1 MEVEAKDSLND
12 IPSNVP
18 GDITQI
24 LASWSKG
31 DPEALPYLVE
41 ALYHDL
47 RRIAISL
54 LRSESPN
61 NTLQATSLVHELY
74 LKLDAQ
80 NRANFES
87 RGHFFAIAARIMR
100 HIIVD
105 HARRRNAVKRGA
117 GLVPVELDDSI
128 PAASAPLDYLA
139 LDGAL
144 KQLEQRDARKGQ
156 VVELKFFLG
165 LSIPEIA
172 AFLETSESTVE
183 REWVLSRA
191 WLRKAMRAA

>member
-1 MEVEAKDSLND
+1 MYKNGRVAND
-12 IPSNVP
+12 PLRNIP

-24 LASWSKG
+24 LASWPKG
-31 DPEALPYLVE
+31 DREALPHLVE
-41 ALYHDL
+41 ALYQDL
-47 RRIAISL
+47 RRIAISV
-54 LRSESPN
+54 LRSESPD

-80 NRANFES
+80 NRAHFES

-105 HARRRNAVKRGA
+105 HARHRNALKRGA
-117 GLVPVELDDSI
+117 GMVPVELDDSI
-128 PAASAPLDYLA
+128 PAPAAPLDYLA
-139 LDGAL
+139 LDRAL
-144 KQLEQRDARKGQ
+144 TQLQQRDVRKGQ